1 MPCSTL
7 EHSPFLS
14 TGSGLKRPAMVL
26 PNSHTWLLCLAQA
39 LSWCKTVQ
47 PTQSAMP
54 PGSCP
59 SRAWLTAVIPRPL
72 PGALLGEGATQCAI
86 YHRECHPVCHLSA
99 GMPPKV
105 PFITWNAIQS
115 AVYHTK
121 DLPRSSVCLFAAG
134 QAVRQAGPWSIV
146 SSLWNN
152 ARAYPGPL
160 IGQANLVPENPN
172 NAANLQRKIKQRG
185 FCFLSSSA
193 LLSTGE
199 DLGFGRSPGYSFH
212 AGAEP

>member
-1 MPCSTL
+1 MS
-7 EHSPFLS
+7 
-14 TGSGLKRPAMVL
+14 
-26 PNSHTWLLCLAQA
+26 
-39 LSWCKTVQ
+39 VQ

-54 PGSCP
+54 QGLVPAGLGSQLSFTGHC
-59 SRAWLTAVIPRPL
+59 LEPRWEK
-72 PGALLGEGATQCAI
+72 A
-86 YHRECHPVCHLSA
+86 
-99 GMPPKV
+99 PPNV
-105 PFITWNAIQS
+105 PFITGNAIQS
-115 AVYHTK
+115 AIYHTK
-121 DLPRSSVCLFAAG
+121 DLTRSSVCLFAAG
-134 QAVRQAGPWSIV
+134 RAARQAGPWSIV

-152 ARAYPGPL
+152 ARAYPSPL

-199 DLGFGRSPGYSFH
+199 DLGFRRSPGYSFH